1 MARTARR
8 SSSRLCTASLTATGA
23 PAAVVLL
30 LLLLLLLPL
39 PVLSLLLLL
48 LALLLMPLR
57 PLLLTERQ
65 TNERRPLYDLE
76 HGRRAIGYNPQQ
88 KSIVTEDFEAGRMEK
103 DPVLH
108 ANL

>member
-1 MARTARR
+1 M
-8 SSSRLCTASLTATGA
+8 RLSALASASA
-23 PAAVVLL
+23 PAAAPRPTPAAAPAVVLL
-30 LLLLLLLPL
+30 LLLHSAAPAG
-39 PVLSLLLLL
+39 P
-48 LALLLMPLR
+48 P
-57 PLLLTERQ
+57 LLTELLTDWQ

-76 HGRRAIGYNPQQ
+76 HGRRAIGYDPQQ